1 MVKTASKKL
10 KGEKNTPPQTVI
22 ASQIESTN
30 PLFQNVESSNNDIAI
45 PVNNVNN
52 TDLPKA
58 KPKAKTK
65 VPKEAKSTIPKEAKS
80 TIPKDA
86 KSTIQPITNTVDVVK
101 AKRGRKSKKDL
112 MAALHMANNTVVAN
126 PLQLQINEINNVS
139 SDNLLSMS
147 ATFLDCDQ
155 NMVISSNHNTTD
167 DNYVAEDVIDKD
179 ITISENTPVIKKR
192 GRKPKGGKIIQQVVS
207 INNQNVERPNI
218 ILHLKCSMKDLQTST
233 NSCLIE
239 SFNFTS
245 KNDLSY
251 ELLNSTNINE
261 GKSYIDSKSSN
272 QIMADDDYD
281 DDDDYNKDRD
291 NTKDIWRKLKQL
303 EHNLHVNNVNN
314 KKSACFWCTHDFDNP
329 PVYVPKH
336 FINDTYHVYGCFC
349 SPECGVAYLMN
360 ESIDSSAKAERY
372 HLLNHIY
379 TKIYEYKK
387 NIKPAPN
394 PYYMLDKFCGNL
406 SIQEYRSLLRN
417 ERLFLIVDKPL
428 TRILPELHEDNDE
441 FILNNKIIPSNNY
454 QLKSRLQKKK
464 TNKGTIMNETFGL
477 SSTAMIE

>member
-10 KGEKNTPPQTVI
+10 KGEKITPTQTDI
-22 ASQIESTN
+22 TSQIESTTQ
-30 PLFQNVESSNNDIAI
+30 LFQNVDNNQNDITTSI
-45 PVNNVNN
+45 NNLNNVNDVSN
-52 TDLPKA
+52 TILNKTKSKLKATKVTKA
-58 KPKAKTK
+58 KPN
-65 VPKEAKSTIPKEAKS
+65 ESTSI
-80 TIPKDA
+80 
-86 KSTIQPITNTVDVVK
+86 IQANTVDVVNVVK

-112 MAALHMANNTVVAN
+112 MAALNMANNIVVAN

-147 ATFLDCDQ
+147 SASSASSATFLDCAQ
-155 NMVISSNHNTTD
+155 NMVISSNHDTTD
-167 DNYVAEDVIDKD
+167 DNHDMINKD
-179 ITISENTPVIKKR
+179 LLISDHTPVIKKR

-239 SFNFTS
+239 SFNFTN

-261 GKSYIDSKSSN
+261 GKSYIDSKTSN

-281 DDDDYNKDRD
+281 DDDDCTKDRD